1 MIWGNLMLS
10 SSLEKYLVCIYT
22 HLENKTELKV
32 SDLSR
37 EMNQPLSKTIQAL
50 QRMHYQKQI
59 IYSTY
64 QPLRITEQGKKMAQY
79 LIARDSLIDEFFKLL
94 HIEEH
99 AELEKEAIAQYLSYD
114 SLKKIERFV
123 LFNRKYPE
131 IAERFE
137 LLLQINLE
145 KKLLPEMPIGEK

>member
-1 MIWGNLMLS
+1 MWGNRMLS
-10 SSLEKYLVCIYT
+10 SSLEKYLVCIYKC
-22 HLENKTELKV
+22 LENKTELKV
-32 SDLSR
+32 SDLAR
-37 EMNQPLSKTIQAL
+37 QMNQPLQKTIQAL

-64 QPLRITEQGKKMAQY
+64 QPLRMTDQGKKMAQY
-79 LIARDSLIDEFFKLL
+79 LIARDLLIDEFFKLL

-99 AELEKEAIAQYLSYD
+99 AEVEKEVMAQYLSYE

-137 LLLQINLE
+137 LLLEINPE
-145 KKLLPEMPIGEK
+145 KTLLPEMPVSEK